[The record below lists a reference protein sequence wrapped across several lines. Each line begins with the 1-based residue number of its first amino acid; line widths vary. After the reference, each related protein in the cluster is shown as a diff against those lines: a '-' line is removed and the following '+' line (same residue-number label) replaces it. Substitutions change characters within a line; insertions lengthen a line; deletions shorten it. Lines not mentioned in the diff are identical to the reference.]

1 MCSSLSRSLR
11 LLSTSQ
17 MSEPSVSSS
26 SSSGPSWSGRG
37 RFSSITRCSPS
48 FLWVSDRDQNI
59 PLARFLAI
67 RDAIPACNNDD
78 FLKEAA
84 EVPNF
89 LEEVDQ
95 CKRSCSAGGAVTP
108 SGEFFSS
115 GRSNVSSVSQR
126 STRLLCVCFNAADR
140 EKSHLPEV
148 VFLGTG
154 SALPMKI
161 RNVSGTLVHIRYTI

>member
-1 MCSSLSRSLR
+1 MLLSR
-11 LLSTSQ
+11 SQ

-37 RFSSITRCSPS
+37 RFSSITRCSTS
-48 FLWVSDRDQNI
+48 FLWVSDRDENI

-95 CKRSCSAGGAVTP
+95 CKRICSAGGAVTP

-126 STRLLCVCFNAADR
+126 STRFLCVCFNAADR